1 MWDSASTVTMGNVT
15 MVTLPNVVFQ
25 LNGTKWTPILR
36 FAYKLLLIIEGKD
49 QRNVQ
54 KSQISLQFQC
64 FTVKIIILTSTLQKT
79 WKLAQKESL

>member
-1 MWDSASTVTMGNVT
+1 MVNVT

-36 FAYKLLLIIEGKD
+36 FVYKLLLIIEGKD